1 MVVSHRVRA
10 GNRTPI
16 LFENTKVLLSAES
29 PFQPRIFNLKSAGH
43 LNDKGSHLM
52 IFFFILLET
61 GPVVG
66 RLHSDLGEG
75 ESEKQC
81 SPFICS

>member
-1 MVVSHRVRA
+1 MVVSHHVRA

-52 IFFFILLET
+52 VFFFILLET
-61 GPVVG
+61 RLIVG
-66 RLHSDLGEG
+66 RLHSDFG
-75 ESEKQC
+75 ESEKQG